1 MALLQ
6 DIEKASEVV
15 GKHRG
20 NCNNEDAFTKIADKM
35 KECLK
40 ASLKMEKLL
49 DDLADEVKK
58 GDLAELTKDQ
68 QREFDAAEKAMAAA
82 SVYVLWNG
90 GATYCENFSKD
101 HMKVVEALKRI
112 K

>member
-1 MALLQ
+1 MSSRW
-6 DIEKASEVV
+6 K
-15 GKHRG
+15 GKGRARAG
-20 NCNNEDAFTKIADKM
+20 
-35 KECLK
+35 
-40 ASLKMEKLL
+40 SY

-58 GDLAELTKDQ
+58 GNLAELTKDQ

-82 SVYVLWNG
+82 SVHVLWNG
-90 GATYCENFSKD
+90 GATYCESFSKD